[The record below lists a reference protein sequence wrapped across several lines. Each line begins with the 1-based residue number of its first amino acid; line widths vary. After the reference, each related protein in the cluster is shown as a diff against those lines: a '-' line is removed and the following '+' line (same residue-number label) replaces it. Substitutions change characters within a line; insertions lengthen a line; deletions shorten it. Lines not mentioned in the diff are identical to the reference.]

1 MTETVGQILKSE
13 EVKLEGQVQL
23 DAVRPGRA
31 AFHPGQTSGEP
42 TADIVE
48 NHPEFAVIEITC
60 CCGART
66 YLRCEYVGETPA
78 LVFDKKT
85 RGNPAEVLEGTGTT
99 EQANE

>member
-1 MTETVGQILKSE
+1 MAETVGQILKSE

-23 DAVRPGRA
+23 NAARPGRA

-60 CCGART
+60 CCGTRT
-66 YLRCEYVGETPA
+66 YLRCEYAGGTPQG
-78 LVFDKKT
+78 
-85 RGNPAEVLEGTGTT
+85 GNPAEALEGAGTI
-99 EQANE
+99 EQANQ

>member
-1 MTETVGQILKSE
+1 MAETVGQILKSE

-23 DAVRPGRA
+23 DTVRPGRA

-66 YLRCEYVGETPA
+66 YLRCEYVGETPQG
-78 LVFDKKT
+78 
-85 RGNPAEVLEGTGTT
+85 GNPAEALEGAGTT